1 MKIEKKFFGFCVL
14 GMKNELLNDILDYET
29 IDQISKYMYA
39 INEEI
44 FTKYQNIV

>member
-1 MKIEKKFFGFCVL
+1 MKMEKKFFKFCVPN
-14 GMKNELLNDILDYET
+14 MKNELLNDILDYET